1 MTFVLVMMNYLVNII
16 NYAPLIDW
24 EILNKIYVKLI
35 FLSFG
40 AFNLYILE
48 DDEEKDNEQDGSK
61 DEL

>member
-1 MTFVLVMMNYLVNII
+1 MMNYLVNII

-24 EILNKIYVKLI
+24 EIWNKIYVRLI

-48 DDEEKDNEQDGSK
+48 DDEKKDYEQDGSK